1 LRAIFKATVAVAAL
15 AAIAGYDAITNGEA
29 PAAAAGAAAQP
40 CAATPGGRTI
50 FNTPDFKQDRAL
62 WTNPGYYLCN
72 TPGELGGMAF
82 DVVTYEGATGQSAG
96 AKPYGTPGTA
106 VPATRPLFQSPY
118 PYKTA
123 KEHWDALVAKAPP
136 NGGTKHTRAT
146 LPDWSGLWGGG
157 GGFGGGRVPPSDI
170 VKVLKPEYAESYV
183 QERKAA
189 SEGRIWGA
197 GSFCL
202 PGGFALGFEEIM
214 VTPTRVYMLSSGNGN
229 NTIRWVYTDG
239 SGHSPEDLR
248 FPKWQG
254 ESIGIWNG
262 DELYIYT
269 NQIRGW
275 KGMLQE
281 YTDNLEVIEVLRR
294 EGDTIV
300 GETIAYD
307 SNVWNY
313 PLYAQRRHTLD
324 TETMSN
330 PALRPLY
337 NTCTDTNGP
346 SPKVYMDEK
355 GLLNE
360 RLLGEGGYNWDV
372 ADPRPWKT
380 YFDES
385 DRRFKAYLEAGG
397 DPPGRPEGAVPI
409 PH

>member
-1 LRAIFKATVAVAAL
+1 VQHFKSTIAIAAL
-15 AAIAGYDAITNGEA
+15 VLAIGGDAALNHATPAGA
-29 PAAAAGAAAQP
+29 PAA
-40 CAATPGGRTI
+40 RNI
-50 FNTPDFKQDRAL
+50 FNTPDFRADRAL
-62 WTNPGYYLCN
+62 WTNPAYYLNN

-96 AKPYGTPGTA
+96 AKPYATPGTA
-106 VPATRPLFQSPY
+106 VPATRPLFTSPY

-123 KEHWDALVAKAPP
+123 KEHYDALVAKA

-146 LPDWSGLWGGG
+146 LPDWSGAWAGG

-170 VKVLKPEYAESYV
+170 VKVLKPEYQEAYV
-183 QERKAA
+183 QDLKAR

-202 PGGFALGFEEIM
+202 PGGFAAGFEEAM
-214 VTPTRVYMLSSGNGN
+214 VTPGKVYLLSSGNGN
-229 NTIRWVYTDG
+229 NTIRWIYTEG
-239 SGHSPEDLR
+239 GGTPEELH
-248 FPKWQG
+248 FPRWHG
-254 ESIGIWNG
+254 ESVGIWDG
-262 DELYIYT
+262 ETLISYT

-275 KGMLQE
+275 KGMIQE
-281 YTDNLEVIEVLRR
+281 YSDEMEVVETLRR
-294 EGDTIV
+294 EGDTLV
-300 GETIAYD
+300 GEITVYD
-307 SNVWNY
+307 PVVYNY
-313 PLYAQRRHTLD
+313 PIHAQRRFTLD
-324 TETMSN
+324 RETN

-346 SPKVYMDEK
+346 SPKVYMDDK

-360 RLLGEGGYNWDV
+360 RLSGEGFYQWDV
-372 ADPRPWKT
+372 ADKRPWVT
-380 YFDES
+380 YFNES

>member
-1 LRAIFKATVAVAAL
+1 LRAKLKASVAVAAL
-15 AAIAGYDAITNGEA
+15 AGCIGFAALWTSEA
-29 PAAAAGAAAQP
+29 PAAEAQGP
-40 CAATPGGRTI
+40 RTI
-50 FNTPDFKQDRAL
+50 FNTPDFRADRDR
-62 WTNPGYYLCN
+62 WTDPAYYLNN
-72 TPGELGGMAF
+72 TPGEMGGMAF

-123 KEHWDALVAKAPP
+123 KEHFDALVAKA
-136 NGGTKHTRAT
+136 NGGTKHTRT
-146 LPDWSGLWGGG
+146 SIPDWSGRWGGG

-170 VKVLKPEYAESYV
+170 VKVLKPEYQEAYV

-202 PGGFALGFEEIM
+202 PGGFAAGFEEIM

-239 SGHSPEDLR
+239 SGHTPEALR
-248 FPKWQG
+248 FPKWHG
-254 ESIGIWNG
+254 ESIGVWDG
-262 DELYIYT
+262 DMLIIYT

-275 KGMLQE
+275 KGMVQE
-281 YTDNLEVIEVLRR
+281 YSDELEVIETLRLQ
-294 EGDTIV
+294 GDEIV
-300 GETIAYD
+300 GEMVAYD
-307 SNVWNY
+307 PVVYNY
-313 PLYAQRRHTLD
+313 PLYAQRRFTRD
-324 TETMSN
+324 TETN
-330 PALRPLY
+330 PALRPMY

-346 SPKVYMDEK
+346 APKVHMDEK

-360 RLLGEGGYNWDV
+360 YLSGEGPYQWDV
-372 ADPRPWKT
+372 ADKRPWVT
-380 YFDES
+380 YFNES

>member
-1 LRAIFKATVAVAAL
+1 MAFAAAL
-15 AAIAGYDAITNGEA
+15 VSVS
-29 PAAAAGAAAQP
+29 AAALWYVIVPASAAEAAGP
-40 CAATPGGRTI
+40 RTI
-50 FNTPDFKQDRAL
+50 FNTPDFRQDRAL
-62 WTNPGYYLCN
+62 WTDPAYYLNN

-96 AKPYGTPGTA
+96 AKVYGTPGTA

-170 VKVLKPEYAESYV
+170 VKVLKPLYQEAYV

-189 SEGRIWGA
+189 SEGRIWGT

-202 PGGFALGFEEIM
+202 PGGFAAGFEEIM
-214 VTPTRVYMLSSGNGN
+214 VTPGRVYMLSSGNGN

-239 SGHSPEDLR
+239 SGHTPEELQ

-254 ESIGIWNG
+254 ETIGIWDG
-262 DELYIYT
+262 DTLYMHT
-269 NQIRGW
+269 NQIRAW
-275 KGMLQE
+275 KGLIQE
-281 YTDNLEVIEVLRR
+281 YSDQLEVIETLRR
-294 EGDTIV
+294 EGNNLV
-300 GETIAYD
+300 GEMVAYD
-307 SNVWNY
+307 PVVYNY
-313 PLYAQRRHTLD
+313 PLYAQRRFTLD
-324 TETMSN
+324 TETLKN

-346 SPKVYMDEK
+346 SPKVHMDEK

-360 RLLGEGGYNWDV
+360 YLTGEGPYQWDV
-372 ADPRPWKT
+372 ADPRPWVT
-380 YFDES
+380 YFNES